1 MINVNTPALMDTIA
15 KLAKT
20 ASTMQSQSLIQ
31 YTGSTRITPFTLVDR
46 SLLATPELQDGL
58 QILTSLYSGYYMMGI
73 QFSVNSIDGI
83 SVIRQLDKLR
93 PDRASKS
100 RDQYTSAVAGAVSNL
115 ARENYMFRLP
125 MGDGPLKPLVYPTTL
140 GTESSNNGQ
149 AKQFL
154 TDVREGLK
162 DKSKPLSGTE
172 DPTDADGNPVRDR
185 NGQLIKGDRVSYG
198 MGSKTIETITQDSN
212 LAVGKLLEIQ
222 VNIGGQQMTIPV
234 NVRLNTFNASPAEI
248 VNIVANIDPHQTG
261 SEVKALYQAGLI
273 DLWDAITCKSAVND
287 WRKAAIKDKTGVII
301 REENRRSGNKMA
313 AALSGE
319 TSFGDI
325 SGIYVIS
332 AQTANMIEG
341 TIGGKLSNFRVREK
355 LLANTGVMLLMV
367 VDTQWKRMTVYH
379 HSIDSNS
386 SYSFADLKRG
396 GKSNNHDIGMVLEAF
411 RQGQAPTKFF

>member
-20 ASTMQSQSLIQ
+20 ASSMQSKSLIQ
-31 YTGSTRITPFTLVDR
+31 YTGSTRITPFTIVDR
-46 SLLATPELQDGL
+46 SLLASPELQDGL
-58 QILTSLYSGYYMMGI
+58 QVVTSLYSGYYMMGI
-73 QFSVNSIDGI
+73 QLSVNSIDGI

-93 PDRASKS
+93 PDRKSPSKASMG
-100 RDQYTSAVAGAVSNL
+100 AAAVSSAYEM
-115 ARENYMFRLP
+115 ARENYTYRLP
-125 MGDGPLKPLVYPTTL
+125 MGTEPLKPLVLPSVL
-140 GTESSNNGQ
+140 ATENNKNNNPLPPQQ
-149 AKQFL
+149 AG
-154 TDVREGLK
+154 V
-162 DKSKPLSGTE
+162 DKN
-172 DPTDADGNPVRDR
+172 GNPIDAQGNRMHDR
-185 NGQLIKGDRVSYG
+185 NGLLINAEKPDKTTVS
-198 MGSKTIETITQDSN
+198 MGGKTIETITQDSN

-248 VNIVANIDPHQTG
+248 VNIVANVDPHQTG

-287 WRKAAIKDKTGVII
+287 WRKAAINDKTGVIV

-341 TIGGKLSNFRVREK
+341 TIGGKLNNFRVREK
-355 LLANTGVMLLMV
+355 LLANTGVMLLV
-367 VDTQWKRMTVYH
+367 VMDTQWKRVTIYH
-379 HSIDSNS
+379 HSIDGNS